1 MVFHGSSV
9 FLSKQVPVRRGQPS
23 TVLPPAAAATARV
36 FRTAMQEALQV
47 IRARPGPRQPSE
59 VLFQSE
65 PLRVHHVSLLRGV
78 HEMGV
83 GWRGRGHASEYPD
96 GAVTGLYS

>member
-1 MVFHGSSV
+1 MVFDGSSV
-9 FLSKQVPVRRGQPS
+9 FLSKQVPVRRGRPS
-23 TVLPPAAAATARV
+23 TVFAAAATARV

-47 IRARPGPRQPSE
+47 IGASATGTPSE